1 MKNETITVS
10 ALSSSRTFASR
21 EELAKF
27 VREIEDQNGSFNP
40 LEFRARQ
47 VLAGL
52 DSAMDYLA
60 VPADKPDPKP
70 PTPFDDRIAE
80 LEREEEE
87 DEAQY
92 MGAREAWLSRLQEL
106 RAEVPR
112 RFHGARDNS
121 AKLSRFQNWVEEGQA
136 QVAKLEFAFQKA
148 DRKLQR
154 KRAALN
160 ALKIQRDRWRQE
172 QGVRIHN
179 LEDPSQPFTLTEYT
193 ALMEREAK

>member
-21 EELAKF
+21 EELAEF
-27 VREIEDQNGSFNP
+27 VREIEDQNGSFDP

-60 VPADKPDPKP
+60 EPADKPDPKP

-80 LEREEEE
+80 LGQEEE
-87 DEAQY
+87 
-92 MGAREAWLSRLQEL
+92 GAETVYTESKEAWLTRLQEL
-106 RAEVPR
+106 RAEAPR
-112 RFHGARDNS
+112 RFRGARDNS
-121 AKLSRFQNWVEEGQA
+121 ATLSGFQTWKQERAAELAG
-136 QVAKLEFAFQKA
+136 LEFALGKA

-154 KRAALN
+154 ARARAN
-160 ALKIQRDRWRQE
+160 ALRIARDRWRAEQE
-172 QGVRIHN
+172 ICLVYEGEAVTLAEFTELRKHEVR
-179 LEDPSQPFTLTEYT
+179 
-193 ALMEREAK
+193 